1 MNNAD
6 NSSNQQPRAF
16 SVRAMAVAV
25 ALCVCALLA
34 SIVLTWSAYTGNA
47 FLKGVEVT
55 NATQSLFA
63 SDLLVGYYTTPE
75 DGSIDSRSVVVVSTS
90 GDNCSFTFSIYNYL
104 LNDTQV
110 RNDKDVPYT
119 LTVSASGVSG
129 QWSVISNSGTQS
141 ATDAGTITFDSVT
154 LAGNTAAKYDY
165 TVTLPSSAV
174 GSASFTVKAAVD
186 TSSAGTAQSS
196 IGTKLACLAAKI
208 VPNVPSQVTAA
219 SVSGELVDKAGT
231 FEDYDAYNYR
241 ITVTGVKT
249 TVKLTW
255 NPDVVELDP
264 YFAQRHSIVE
274 TGSDYVTF
282 EMEPGSTV
290 VNFFKN
296 GSPSSWDNLKI
307 SVEKA

>member
-1 MNNAD
+1 MSNAD
-6 NSSNQQPRAF
+6 NNSNEQPRAF
-16 SVRAMAVAV
+16 SVRAMAVAAV
-25 ALCVCALLA
+25 LCVCALFA
-34 SIVLTWSAYTGNA
+34 GIGLTWSAYTGNA

-63 SDLLVGYYTTPE
+63 SDMLVGYYSDPTAEGSTTQL
-75 DGSIDSRSVVVVSTS
+75 DTRSVVVSTS
-90 GDNCSFTFSIYNYL
+90 GDTCSFAFSIYNYL

-119 LTVSASGVSG
+119 LTVTASGVSG
-129 QWSVISNSGTQS
+129 EWSVNS
-141 ATDAGTITFDSVT
+141 ATATGNNTISFGSVT

>member
-1 MNNAD
+1 MSNAD
-6 NSSNQQPRAF
+6 NNSNQQPRAF
-16 SVRAMAVAV
+16 SVRAMAAAAV
-25 ALCVCALLA
+25 LCVCALLA
-34 SIVLTWSAYTGNA
+34 GIGLTWSAYTGNA

-63 SDLLVGYYTTPE
+63 SDLLVGYYSDPTAEGSTTQL
-75 DGSIDSRSVVVVSTS
+75 DTRSVVVSTS
-90 GDNCSFTFSIYNYL
+90 GDTCSFTFSIYNYL

-119 LTVSASGVSG
+119 LTVTASGVSG
-129 QWSVISNSGTQS
+129 EWSVNS
-141 ATDAGTITFDSVT
+141 ATATGNNTISFGSVT